1 MEEDEGLREI
11 HQVLQCYFEND
22 TRRRFQLEGPIAS
35 GADSIAWGVQQ
46 TTCGQACQRIVLKTP
61 KWADLG
67 GEEEEEAPD
76 GDCNTW
82 NNESNPPDPIE
93 NEKKW
98 LGVLRWAK
106 HVMNIVEIPDDPLNR
121 RKSPLRRHGVENW
134 MFLEWVQHGTLHRLV
149 RRAKEEN
156 IEYLPNRMLWR
167 FFMCQSAV
175 VASGLGGGAHNLAVM
190 IGPFE
195 PNPEYPEHDITPV
208 LKMIDLGKMSGNEG
222 TNFDAT
228 KENIRDIGN
237 LMHEL
242 CTLLNP
248 WERSDLYDGRETA
261 EFQPPTPISNTTTP
275 IQTEA
280 VALLLLP
287 PQHSPTKENEISC
300 PRLDPDLRV
309 LVCSCLAVRPEFRPG
324 LVELFQGVME
334 VIHVWDV
341 AWYASEGAGFC
352 DPTMETDD
360 SIAEHR
366 REDELLLFWV
376 TLRFHDCPLA
386 IHCSLEE
393 AVANELENLDA
404 VLVCRDPQNERCSAA
419 WKHKNAVAWLRIKR
433 TPSYTAIVR
442 SEGFPSG
449 GECLEDHVEACV

>member
-1 MEEDEGLREI
+1 MMEEDEGLREI
-11 HQVLQCYFEND
+11 HQVLQGYFEND

-67 GEEEEEAPD
+67 GEDEEETPG

-82 NNESNPPDPIE
+82 NNGSTTPDPIE

-106 HVMNIVEIPDDPLNR
+106 HVMNIIEIPADPLNR
-121 RKSPLRRHGVENW
+121 RSSPLRRHGVENW
-134 MFLEWVQHGTLHRLV
+134 MFLEYVQHGTLHRLV
-149 RRAKEEN
+149 RRAREEN
-156 IEYLPNRMLWR
+156 MEYLLNRMLWR
-167 FFMCQSAV
+167 FFMCRKSVENV
-175 VASGLGGGAHNLAVM
+175 VRLTEEAHNIAVM

-208 LKMIDLGKMSGNEG
+208 LKVIDLGKMSGNESLTCIRKHRG
-222 TNFDAT
+222 TNFDTT

-248 WERSDLYDGRETA
+248 WERSDLYDGRQTA
-261 EFQPPTPISNTTTP
+261 EFQPPTPISNITTP

-280 VALLLLP
+280 VGLLLLP
-287 PQHSPTKENEISC
+287 PQHSPTKENGIPC

-324 LVELFQGVME
+324 PVELFQGVME
-334 VIHVWDV
+334 AIYVRDA

-352 DPTMETDD
+352 DPSIETDE
-360 SIAEHR
+360 SISGLLQ
-366 REDELLLFWV
+366 LLL
-376 TLRFHDCPLA
+376 R
-386 IHCSLEE
+386 
-393 AVANELENLDA
+393 DA
-404 VLVCRDPQNERCSAA
+404 GS
-419 WKHKNAVAWLRIKR
+419 
-433 TPSYTAIVR
+433 S
-442 SEGFPSG
+442 
-449 GECLEDHVEACV
+449 

>member
-208 LKMIDLGKMSGNEG
+208 LEMIDLGKMSGNENLTCIHKHKG

-237 LMHEL
+237 VSQHLLQHPPESREDRNETGMLTACLALRPAHAR
-242 CTLLNP
+242 TLHPPQPLGTQRPLRRQGDSRVSTPDTNKQYDNTDP
-248 WERSDLYDGRETA
+248 DRSRG
-261 EFQPPTPISNTTTP
+261 P
-275 IQTEA
+275 A
-280 VALLLLP
+280 VAAAA
-287 PQHSPTKENEISC
+287 T
-300 PRLDPDLRV
+300 
-309 LVCSCLAVRPEFRPG
+309 LA
-324 LVELFQGVME
+324 
-334 VIHVWDV
+334 
-341 AWYASEGAGFC
+341 
-352 DPTMETDD
+352 
-360 SIAEHR
+360 
-366 REDELLLFWV
+366 
-376 TLRFHDCPLA
+376 
-386 IHCSLEE
+386 
-393 AVANELENLDA
+393 
-404 VLVCRDPQNERCSAA
+404 
-419 WKHKNAVAWLRIKR
+419 HK
-433 TPSYTAIVR
+433 
-442 SEGFPSG
+442 
-449 GECLEDHVEACV
+449 GE